1 MQDTQPKIRVMGDRS
16 LLVELGDGIS
26 REVNQRVRRLYC
38 TLTEHKLGGV
48 IELIPGY
55 ATLLVIFDPLRTSL
69 SALKTAIARA
79 VETVA
84 SAPIAKPRT
93 VRIPVA
99 YGGAFGPDLTW
110 LAEFHHLTPDEVIRH
125 HSSTTYQVYMIG
137 FIPGFPYMGEV
148 PVEIAAPRR
157 STPRTHVPQGSV
169 AIAQRQTGIY
179 PAASPGGWQIIGR
192 TPFRLFDPATFPP
205 TPLEPGD
212 LVTFY
217 AIERKAF
224 DAWQP

>member
-1 MQDTQPKIRVMGDRS
+1 MLNTQPKFRVMGDRS
-16 LLVELGDGIS
+16 LLVELGDGID
-26 REVNQRVRRLYC
+26 RDVNRRVRMLCHQVRDRKIC
-38 TLTEHKLGGV
+38 GV

-55 ATLLVIFDPLRTSL
+55 AGVLIIFDPLKTSL
-69 SALKTAIARA
+69 SALKTGIACA
-79 VETVA
+79 LETVT
-84 SAPIAKPRT
+84 SEGVPEPRQ

-99 YGGAFGPDLTW
+99 YGGDFGPDLSW
-110 LAEFHHLTPDEVIRH
+110 LAEYHHLTPDAVIRYH
-125 HSSTTYQVYMIG
+125 TATTYQVYMIG
-137 FIPGFPYMGEV
+137 FTPGFPYMGEV

-205 TPLEPGD
+205 TPLEAGD

-217 AIERKAF
+217 AIEREAF